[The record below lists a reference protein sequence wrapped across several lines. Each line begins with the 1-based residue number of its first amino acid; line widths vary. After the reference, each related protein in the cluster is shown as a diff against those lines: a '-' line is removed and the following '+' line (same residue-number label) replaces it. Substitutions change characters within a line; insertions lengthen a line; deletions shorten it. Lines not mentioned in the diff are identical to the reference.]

1 MCGSP
6 SPSLVQLPPRIQGST
21 GGGQCRGPDDHGHSG
36 THYASDPWRGEPGSV
51 SQSRIKVPDPLSDV
65 QSLQNYFP
73 TSGLTTT
80 GPGCLAFS
88 PVYPRGPQRRV
99 TFSFASSANDVIQI

>member
-1 MCGSP
+1 MDSVEGQMTMDTVEP
-6 SPSLVQLPPRIQGST
+6 IMLATHEEENQVQFPRD
-21 GGGQCRGPDDHGHSG
+21 RMK
-36 THYASDPWRGEPGSV
+36 A
-51 SQSRIKVPDPLSDV
+51 PDPLSDV

-80 GPGCLAFS
+80 RPGCLAFS

-99 TFSFASSANDVIQI
+99 TFSFGSSANDLIQI